1 MAQPQESVLKTDRP
15 NFFVVTG
22 GPGAGK
28 TSLIEAL
35 AERGYPHVEEAGRKI
50 IREQRQSGGNATHDG
65 DRIAYRELMFDHAIE
80 SYRRMTSETRIVFFD
95 RGLPDLA
102 GYSRLIG
109 ANVPA
114 HIARAIV
121 LHRYNKLVLIAPP
134 WEDIYTA
141 DTERRQDFTEAV
153 ATHDAI
159 RYAYV
164 QAGYCPIE
172 LPKSSIESRVDF
184 VLAQTNP
191 YEASTGLRAQSG
203 STPGSMPKT
212 SGPMT

>member
-1 MAQPQESVLKTDRP
+1 MRTDRP
-15 NFFVVTG
+15 NFLVVTG

-50 IREQRQSGGNATHDG
+50 IREQRQTGGNATHDG

-80 SYRRMTSETRIVFFD
+80 SYRRMTSETRLVFFD

-109 ANVPA
+109 EAVPG
-114 HIARAIV
+114 HIARAIA
-121 LHRYNKLVLIAPP
+121 LHRYNKLVFTAPP

-141 DTERRQDFTEAV
+141 DNERRQDFAEAV

-159 RYAYV
+159 RGAYV
-164 QAGYCPIE
+164 QAGYTPIE
-172 LPKSSIESRVDF
+172 LPKTSIESRVGF
-184 VLAQTNP
+184 VLSNAK
-191 YEASTGLRAQSG
+191 AL
-203 STPGSMPKT
+203 
-212 SGPMT
+212 

>member
-1 MAQPQESVLKTDRP
+1 MKAVHA
-15 NFFVVTG
+15 NFFVLTG

-35 AERGYPHVEEAGRKI
+35 TRRGYPHVEEAGRRI

-80 SYRRMTSETRIVFFD
+80 SYRRMTTETRIVFFD
-95 RGLPDLA
+95 RGLPDLS

-114 HIARAIV
+114 HIERAIA
-121 LHRYNKLVLIAPP
+121 LHRYNSLVFVAPP

-141 DTERRQDFTEAV
+141 DTERRQGFAEAI

-159 RYAYV
+159 RAAYV
-164 QAGYCPIE
+164 QAGYEPVE
-172 LPKSSIESRVDF
+172 LPKASIESRVDF
-184 VLAQTNP
+184 VL
-191 YEASTGLRAQSG
+191 SRA
-203 STPGSMPKT
+203 KT
-212 SGPMT
+212 L